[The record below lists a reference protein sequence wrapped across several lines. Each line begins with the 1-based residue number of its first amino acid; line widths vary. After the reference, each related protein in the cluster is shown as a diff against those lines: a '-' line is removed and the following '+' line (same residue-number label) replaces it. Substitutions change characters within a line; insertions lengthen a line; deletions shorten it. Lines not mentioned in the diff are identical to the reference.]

1 MARIAAPKAVSL
13 KPKSWEEVPPR
24 RAPATPAAPIIEF
37 IRPAAVA
44 ISGFFS
50 TTWRGRTHVQ
60 KSPGAGNK
68 KHAGYDVKI
77 GWSKR
82 VTNKANH

>member
-37 IRPAAVA
+37 IRPLQRY
-44 ISGFFS
+44 ISGFLS
-50 TTWRGRTHVQ
+50 TTWRVEPTY
-60 KSPGAGNK
+60 K
-68 KHAGYDVKI
+68 KAQAQATRNMLGMM
-77 GWSKR
+77 
-82 VTNKANH
+82 